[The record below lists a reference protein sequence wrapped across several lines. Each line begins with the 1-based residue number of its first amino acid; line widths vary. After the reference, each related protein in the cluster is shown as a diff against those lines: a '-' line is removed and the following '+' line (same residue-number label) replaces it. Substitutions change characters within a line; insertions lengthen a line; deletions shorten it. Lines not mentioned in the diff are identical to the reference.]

1 MQAQPNGVL
10 SRSSRIVP
18 GKSAQPRLIWAAAR
32 GAICG
37 ESAKGSWVPRCSGSG
52 WWKFHIF
59 CSNFGQNFK
68 SSRCFKDL
76 FVEGCWF
83 FSYFRWC
90 QLCWKIIRLIDRKL
104 AMEEDW
110 MTRCKGQH
118 VQCEDLGM
126 FWWCGLHWML
136 SATAWSIRV
145 CRGTWLMTAMVFGP
159 WSKARW
165 VWKCV
170 ECCLHAW
177 KMEFRVCAH
186 GICTVLL
193 SRKWEFAHSFEDRAW
208 SILKLLRSEAS
219 LRRSRRASRRNQAQ
233 AGPTIATDLEDA
245 FFFLCLSCTRA
256 LPLQVGCFST
266 NKLSSSHF

>member
-1 MQAQPNGVL
+1 
-10 SRSSRIVP
+10 
-18 GKSAQPRLIWAAAR
+18 
-32 GAICG
+32 
-37 ESAKGSWVPRCSGSG
+37 
-52 WWKFHIF
+52 
-59 CSNFGQNFK
+59 
-68 SSRCFKDL
+68 
-76 FVEGCWF
+76 
-83 FSYFRWC
+83 
-90 QLCWKIIRLIDRKL
+90 
-104 AMEEDW
+104 MEEDW

-208 SILKLLRSEAS
+208 SYCVPRHHWG
-219 LRRSRRASRRNQAQ
+219 
-233 AGPTIATDLEDA
+233 GPEGHHAETRHRLDQQLQQTWKMR
-245 FFFLCLSCTRA
+245 FFFCVCHVLGHYLYRLVVSQPTSFLRLTFNV
-256 LPLQVGCFST
+256 LPIFGTYLEEL
-266 NKLSSSHF
+266 LSSCNRLQYIYMRRQWCTGKSGTEGGGYPRQLGGLPRSFAPSTIPEQFSSLCHVFIAFKDLNEGEPCSLQSQYDL